1 MRCETARKRL
11 PDARAERHV
20 AGCAECRGWLDRV
33 ERGRAL
39 AGESLAAAPP
49 ELTGRVMAAV
59 RRPDAGAADARPD
72 ATPPPGAPPRRPAL
86 RRLLGA
92 AAVLALVAG
101 AVAFW
106 LVRSASQPALAQA
119 AEATAEADSAHFT
132 FDGEFTVAFR
142 LPPGTEQRL
151 REFGAELTDRIGDA
165 ARGLDLPAAVPD
177 DLKDLIEERLERAGE
192 RLRREYHQLPSLA
205 LGGTWLT
212 MSGEGAFAGPDRV
225 RLAGEIAVQDPPVGA
240 GEFELVRVDDD
251 VSIRVEDGGW
261 RTLRRLPSGVFR
273 PIGLGLQRLTDWL
286 EEGAP
291 GARRLGEE
299 TMNGAA
305 VERFRLK
312 TEAGPGVSNRVD
324 VWVGVDDGLV
334 HRILTVHETRRGVA
348 DLSGR
353 MDVRLFDHGT
363 PVEIDLPESPVPA
376 DDVGLPAEIA
386 SRLDQVDLWFGVDLP
401 GPL

>member
-1 MRCETARKRL
+1 MRCETARRRL

-20 AGCAECRGWLDRV
+20 AGCAECRGWLGRV

-39 AGESLAAAPP
+39 AGESLAAVPP
-49 ELTGRVMAAV
+49 DLTGRVMAAV
-59 RRPDAGAADARPD
+59 RRPDAGAVDAR
-72 ATPPPGAPPRRPAL
+72 AGASPPAPPSRRPAV
-86 RRLLGA
+86 RRFLA
-92 AAVLALVAG
+92 AAAALALVAG
-101 AVAFW
+101 AAAFW

-119 AEATAEADSAHFT
+119 AEATAEADSARFT
-132 FDGEFTVAFR
+132 FDGEFTVAFN
-142 LPPGTEQRL
+142 LPAGTEQRL
-151 REFGAELTDRIGDA
+151 REFGAELTDRIADA

-192 RLRREYHQLPSLA
+192 RLRREYHRLPSLA

-225 RLAGEIAVQDPPVGA
+225 RLTGEIAVQDPPVGA
-240 GEFELVRVDDD
+240 GEFELIRVDDD

-261 RTLRRLPSGVFR
+261 RTLRRLPAGVFR
-273 PIGLGLQRLTDWL
+273 PIGLGLERLTDWL

-291 GARRLGEE
+291 GAERLGEE

-312 TEAGPGVSNRVD
+312 TEEGQGISNRVD

-334 HRILTVHETRRGVA
+334 HRILTVHETRRGLA

-353 MDVRLFDHGT
+353 MDVRLFDHGA
-363 PVEIDLPESPVPA
+363 PVEIDLPEDPVPA
-376 DDVGLPAEIA
+376 DDAGLPAEIA